1 MRRGEYLWAE
11 PAPHRGKNT
20 ACVRARVWVGAC
32 ASVFV
37 HVCVCACVCVRVY
50 ACMPASMHT
59 HTHTHTSKRLEETR
73 DKKMAYYTIELD
85 AGKGKELTKLAITAQ
100 QLFVI
105 RVEVLSAQ
113 DEALVAMAKQA
124 LASFQVKPYSLE
136 NFLKSKP

>member
-1 MRRGEYLWAE
+1 M
-11 PAPHRGKNT
+11 
-20 ACVRARVWVGAC
+20 
-32 ASVFV
+32 
-37 HVCVCACVCVRVY
+37 CVCTRVRVH
-50 ACMPASMHT
+50 ACLNAHT

-105 RVEVLSAQ
+105 RVEVPSAQ

>member
-1 MRRGEYLWAE
+1 MQ
-11 PAPHRGKNT
+11 
-20 ACVRARVWVGAC
+20 ACLCMCVC
-32 ASVFV
+32 V
-37 HVCVCACVCVRVY
+37 HVCVY
-50 ACMPASMHT
+50 ACTRACLPQCTHT

-105 RVEVLSAQ
+105 RVEVPSAQ